1 MAGSSSP
8 ALTARF
14 AEALAY
20 SAQLHTGQVRKA
32 TAIPYVSHLLAV
44 CALVLE
50 DGGGEDEAI
59 AALLHDGPEDAGGHA
74 ALQEIR
80 ERFGD
85 HVAHIVEECSDTLE
99 HPKPP
104 WRERK
109 QRYLAH
115 LEHASDEALRVS
127 LADKLHNVR
136 SINRDLAIHGEQV
149 WKRFNASRQETI
161 CNYVKLAEV
170 FARRRPGPMANELT
184 HQVEKLK
191 QHSTQPGG

>member
-1 MAGSSSP
+1 M
-8 ALTARF
+8 LRHAR
-14 AEALAY
+14 
-20 SAQLHTGQVRKA
+20 T
-32 TAIPYVSHLLAV
+32 
-44 CALVLE
+44 
-50 DGGGEDEAI
+50 
-59 AALLHDGPEDAGGHA
+59 
-74 ALQEIR
+74 
-80 ERFGD
+80 
-85 HVAHIVEECSDTLE
+85 
-99 HPKPP
+99 PKPP

-161 CNYVKLAEV
+161 CNYVSFAKV

-191 QHSTQPGG
+191 QQLNATGRLQTTHVVESQQGPQPHTLATPKREGTNNYRCRSIAKSCAPPRQP